1 MYDEMNEEIDKK
13 YIEAENLFR
22 EYHKRIREIRYSL
35 LEEIIKEVKKT
46 DFEYDETYTLVN
58 SGYDF
63 KIKKCDNIEGKLF
76 FKNSDKPSSSF
87 TPLCTASL
95 VQLNMILLCLSQD
108 TLLIKKFI

>member
-13 YIEAENLFR
+13 YIEAENRFR

-35 LEEIIKEVKKT
+35 LEEIIKEAKKT

-63 KIKKCDNIEGKLF
+63 KIKKCDSI
-76 FKNSDKPSSSF
+76 
-87 TPLCTASL
+87 
-95 VQLNMILLCLSQD
+95 
-108 TLLIKKFI
+108 